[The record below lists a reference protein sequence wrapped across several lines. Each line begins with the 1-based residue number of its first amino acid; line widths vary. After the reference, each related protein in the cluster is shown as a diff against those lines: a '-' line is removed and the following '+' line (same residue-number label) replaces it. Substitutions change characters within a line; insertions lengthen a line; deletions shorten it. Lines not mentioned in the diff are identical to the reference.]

1 MDHILSRL
9 TGQGLAIFPAHASKV
24 PATPHGFRDA
34 VKAANE
40 AHRLFAR
47 YPAPLIGIATG
58 SVSGVD
64 VLDVD
69 QRPQAREWFAGHRH
83 RIPRTRTHRTRSGGL
98 HFLFRHAEGLRCSAG
113 RICIGIDVKAD
124 DGCCI
129 WWPAAG
135 CAVLCDAPSA
145 PWPDWLLAQAR
156 PPALP
161 PMRPVS
167 VVADGKLIQG
177 VLAVVAQAVEGERN
191 HTLYWAAHRLAES
204 TLSCDDA
211 FTLLMKAATRIGLP
225 ASEAKGTIKSA
236 FLGRAKGA

>member
-69 QRPQAREWFAGHRH
+69 QRPQAREWFFFGTPKACAALRGAFALVSTSKLTTDAASGGPPPGARSFA
-83 RIPRTRTHRTRSGGL
+83 THRPHL
-98 HFLFRHAEGLRCSAG
+98 G
-113 RICIGIDVKAD
+113 RI
-124 DGCCI
+124 GC
-129 WWPAAG
+129 
-135 CAVLCDAPSA
+135 
-145 PWPDWLLAQAR
+145 
-156 PPALP
+156 
-161 PMRPVS
+161 
-167 VVADGKLIQG
+167 
-177 VLAVVAQAVEGERN
+177 
-191 HTLYWAAHRLAES
+191 
-204 TLSCDDA
+204 
-211 FTLLMKAATRIGLP
+211 
-225 ASEAKGTIKSA
+225 
-236 FLGRAKGA
+236 